1 MLQKET
7 EADYQASGTAHT
19 DREADRGT
27 QKIDSDG
34 LRWSPSQVRAQRDS
48 AADGTEEYRV
58 VAGRGGSGGG
68 ARHGLAGVYLSYP
81 VEGLATLLLLPLL
94 LLLLSSKRGAQFLE
108 AL

>member
-7 EADYQASGTAHT
+7 EAGYQASGTAHT
-19 DREADRGT
+19 DRKADRGP

-34 LRWSPSQVRAQRDS
+34 LRWSQVRAQRDS

-81 VEGLATLLLLPLL
+81 VE
-94 LLLLSSKRGAQFLE
+94 E
-108 AL
+108 